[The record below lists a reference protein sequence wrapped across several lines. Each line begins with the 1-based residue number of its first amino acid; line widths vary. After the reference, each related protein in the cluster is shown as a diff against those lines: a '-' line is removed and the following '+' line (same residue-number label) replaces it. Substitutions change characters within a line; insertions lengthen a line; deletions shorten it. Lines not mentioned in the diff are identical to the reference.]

1 MSKEVV
7 LARPHPFIRKPMTE
21 LLTKLGYTPVA
32 DGSSDNKPV
41 GVIVS
46 TSVTSEAGSFADVL
60 KLVKQKW
67 SGVPLMVATLLK
79 PDMAIKSLGRQLE
92 ENFPGKRIGFPS
104 EGQKA
109 DILIVR
115 PDDLKVPQT
124 ERAIQGFFR

>member
-1 MSKEVV
+1 MTREVV

-21 LLTKLGYTPVA
+21 LLSKLGFTPVTS
-32 DGSSDNKPV
+32 GSSTKPA

-46 TSVTSEAGSFADVL
+46 SSVTSETGSFADVL
-60 KLVKQKW
+60 KMVKQTW
-67 SGVPLMVATLLK
+67 TGVPLVVATLLK
-79 PDMAIKSLGRQLE
+79 PDMAIKSLGKELE
-92 ENFPGKRIGFPS
+92 MVFPGKKIGFPS

-124 ERAIQGFFR
+124 ERVLRGFFR